1 MIKIALLHF
10 PRGTEGILHMCILSS
25 QQLCAWVE
33 MQGKQD
39 AVKLNSFAPGRGYGW
54 ISMLQRSPWQSWY
67 ETEFD
72 LGNARSIDMV
82 VESIP

>member
-1 MIKIALLHF
+1 
-10 PRGTEGILHMCILSS
+10 
-25 QQLCAWVE
+25 